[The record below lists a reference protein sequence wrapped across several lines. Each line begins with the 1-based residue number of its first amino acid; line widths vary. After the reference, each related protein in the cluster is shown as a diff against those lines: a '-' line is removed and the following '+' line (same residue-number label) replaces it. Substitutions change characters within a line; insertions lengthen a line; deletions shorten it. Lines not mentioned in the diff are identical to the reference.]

1 MAWEAADTTG
11 LFEKQWRKVKKQQRV
26 GVWKR
31 DVEEVKEVTSST
43 SVK

>member
-1 MAWEAADTTG
+1 M
-11 LFEKQWRKVKKQQRV
+11 EKRTKKQQRV

-43 SVK
+43 SVEDENGKSGAVSVKC